1 MSSTNPK
8 SDGRLLSN
16 LFFRVLPAQI
26 FLVMLTR
33 INNIVDGLVGYAIV
47 ALCGPVY
54 AVLFWKRIPRTLSEW
69 VTIPEDFGAAEDERL
84 DASIHSL
91 EEAMTI
97 SGEVQ
102 RFCEARNV
110 DKKKAYYSAL
120 ALEELCLG
128 IIKDRFEADRKKHT
142 IEVRVLHKGEDVF
155 MSLKDDCM
163 PYNPQERADF
173 IDPKDD
179 SPKSMSIRL
188 FMGIVKE
195 TEYQLTLGINV
206 FTVTV

>member
-54 AVLFWKRIPRTLSEW
+54 AILFWKRIPRTLSEW
-69 VTIPEDFGAAEDERL
+69 VTIPEDFGAAEEERL

-97 SGEVQ
+97 SSEVQ
-102 RFCEARNV
+102 RFCE
-110 DKKKAYYSAL
+110 
-120 ALEELCLG
+120 
-128 IIKDRFEADRKKHT
+128 
-142 IEVRVLHKGEDVF
+142 
-155 MSLKDDCM
+155 
-163 PYNPQERADF
+163 ERADF